1 MKKLFAVLV
10 ALTLV
15 LSMGTMALA
24 ADTGTITIAN
34 AENGATYEIYKML
47 DFVPS
52 NTAGDKGIYTIVDGW
67 ADFFAA
73 EPATNYFTVT
83 TANGQT
89 TVAAKEG
96 VTEVDQTIAKAAV
109 KYAEDKSI
117 AATETATASGSTVE
131 FTGLALGY
139 YAIDTSLGTLCALT
153 NTNSTFTATEKNE
166 KPEIDK
172 EVQEDADSSWG
183 KVNDAD
189 IDQTVNYKATVTVAK
204 GAVNY
209 VVHDKMSAGLTFDGK
224 VTVKIGETEVAASN
238 YTLKT
243 EGITDGCT
251 FEVEFKN
258 EYIATLE
265 AGTKLDV
272 YYSATLNEDAVV
284 AGTGNTNEVVLKY
297 GDNNEFE
304 TNKKETKTYTW
315 KMDVLKYTIDGANEV
330 ALAGA
335 KFQLL
340 DKDGNAVK
348 FTKVADAAVPTYK
361 VDADGQD
368 TEIITDESGKFEFI
382 GLDEGTYKLHE
393 TEAPEGYNKLAN
405 DVEVIITSTHNDA
418 DLTAS
423 YEINGKAPATA
434 TIKVENKTGGLL
446 PETGGIGTTI
456 FYIVGIALMLG
467 AAVLLISK
475 KRMASF
481 A

>member
-1 MKKLFAVLV
+1 MKKLFAVLL

-24 ADTGTITIAN
+24 ADTGTITIEN
-34 AENGATYEIYKML
+34 AADGATYEIYKML

-52 NTAGDKGIYTIVDGW
+52 NATGDKGIYTIVNGW

-89 TVAAKEG
+89 TVAAKDG
-96 VTEVDQTIAKAAV
+96 ITAVDQTLAKAAIE
-109 KYAEDKSI
+109 YAETKSI
-117 AATETATASGSTVE
+117 AATKTATANGSAVE
-131 FTGLALGY
+131 FTALDLGY

-153 NTNSTFTATEKNE
+153 NTNSEFTATEKNE

-172 EVQEDADSSWG
+172 VVQEDADNSWG

-189 IDQTVNYKATVTVAK
+189 IDQTVNYKATVTVAE

-209 VVHDKMSAGLTFDGK
+209 VMHDKMSEGLTFGGE
-224 VTVKIGETEVAASN
+224 VTVKIGETEVAESN

-243 EGITDGCT
+243 TGITDGCT
-251 FEVEFKN
+251 FEIEFKN
-258 EYIATLE
+258 EYIAALD

-272 YYSATLNEDAVV
+272 YYSATLNENAAVAV
-284 AGTGNTNEVVLKY
+284 AGNSNEVVLKY

-304 TNKKETKTYTW
+304 TSKKETKTYTW
-315 KMDVLKYTIDGANEV
+315 KMDVLKYTMDGENKV
-330 ALAGA
+330 NLAGA

-340 DKDGNAVK
+340 DADGKAIK
-348 FTKVADAAVPTYK
+348 FTEVAGAAVPTYK
-361 VDADGQD
+361 VDAEGTVD
-368 TEIITDESGKFEFI
+368 TIITDANGKFEFV
-382 GLDEGTYKLHE
+382 GLDEGAYKLHE
-393 TEAPEGYNKLAN
+393 TEAPEGYNKLAK
-405 DVEVIITSTHNDA
+405 DVDVVITSTHNDT

-423 YEINGKAPATA
+423 YEINGKAPAT
-434 TIKVENKTGGLL
+434 IEVENKTGGLL
-446 PETGGIGTTI
+446 PETGGIGTTV
-456 FYIVGIALMLG
+456 FYIVGITLMLG
-467 AAVLLISK
+467 AAIILISK

>member
-24 ADTGTITIAN
+24 ADTGKITIEN

-52 NTAGDKGIYTIVDGW
+52 NTAGDKGIYTIVSDWEG
-67 ADFFAA
+67 FFAA

-109 KYAEDKSI
+109 KYAEDNSI
-117 AATETATASGSTVE
+117 GATKTAKASGSAVE
-131 FTGLALGY
+131 FTDLALGY

-172 EVQEDADSSWG
+172 LVQEDADSSWG

-209 VVHDKMSAGLTFDGK
+209 VMHDKMSEGLTFDGE
-224 VTVKIGETEVAASN
+224 VTVKIGEAEVDAGN

-243 EGITDGCT
+243 EGISDGCT

-258 EYIATLE
+258 EYISTLE
-265 AGTKLDV
+265 KGTKLDV
-272 YYSATLNEDAVV
+272 YYSATLNENAAVAT
-284 AGTGNTNEVVLKY
+284 AGNSNEVVLKY

-315 KMDVLKYTIDGANEV
+315 KIDAFKYTEDGGKEV

-340 DKDGNAVK
+340 DKDGTAIK
-348 FTKVADAAVPTYK
+348 FTAVADAAVPTYM
-361 VDADGQD
+361 VDADGAV
-368 TEIITDESGKFEFI
+368 TEITTDANGKFEFI

-405 DVEVIITSTHNDA
+405 DVEVVITSTHSDA

-423 YEINGKAPATA
+423 YEINGKDPA

-446 PETGGIGTTI
+446 PDTGGIGTTV